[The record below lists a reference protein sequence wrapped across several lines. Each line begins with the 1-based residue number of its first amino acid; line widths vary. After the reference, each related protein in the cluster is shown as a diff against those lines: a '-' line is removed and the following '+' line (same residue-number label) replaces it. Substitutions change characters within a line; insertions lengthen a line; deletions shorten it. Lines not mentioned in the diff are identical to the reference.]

1 MKPIPITPE
10 LCIVCKMSRNLCG
23 RPKCPILE
31 KINALQ
37 PIMVD
42 IDRDIYGP
50 SPPSIFV
57 GRTGYP
63 SIYAGPMAIATDVDN
78 PPIYDNP
85 AEWYGKPIDEI
96 IRLRSIMV
104 RGMTKVRVKNPL
116 ANRVWAKSLDLALSV
131 RSVDTEL
138 ELSKPPK
145 VSLLYS
151 AVTQPMGPSGE
162 VVQVKI
168 GSNPKIPRS
177 VDMLSEGDT
186 PSTTAVWEL
195 YQRGFDVYYISR
207 AFSAG
212 VLGMK
217 NKRLVPTR
225 WSITAID
232 DIIGKKLI
240 KKILNKPTINEFE
253 VYHEEYIGN
262 HYEVLLA
269 PGTWSFEQ
277 LEAWMPGGLWT
288 ALAQKPVILA
298 EKEGMKG
305 RSSYAIKEAGGY
317 YAGRL
322 AVVEAL
328 YKRGRVAT
336 AVILREIS
344 DEYYLPVGV
353 WEVRETVR
361 RAMMKPAEK
370 FNTAAEAIEQMSSR
384 LRIPRDEW
392 VSKSDILKALL
403 TQTTL
408 LDFLD

>member
-1 MKPIPITPE
+1 MNIPITPE

-31 KINALQ
+31 KLNALQ
-37 PIMVD
+37 PILVD
-42 IDRDIYGP
+42 MDRDIYGP
-50 SPPSIFV
+50 SPPSVFV

-63 SIYAGPMAIATDVDN
+63 AVFAGPMTIAADVDN
-78 PPIYDNP
+78 PPLYDNP

-96 IRLRSIMV
+96 IRLRSVMV
-104 RGMTKVRVKNPL
+104 RGMTKVRVKNPSS
-116 ANRVWAKSLDLALSV
+116 NKVWSRSVDIALSV

-145 VSLLYS
+145 VSIFYS

-162 VVQVKI
+162 VVQVKL
-168 GSNPKIPRS
+168 GSNPKIPRT

-186 PSTTAVWEL
+186 RATTAVWEL
-195 YQRGFDVYYISR
+195 YKHGFDVYYLTR
-207 AFSAG
+207 VFSAG
-212 VLGMK
+212 VLGLK
-217 NKRLVPTR
+217 NKKLVPTR

-232 DIIGKKLI
+232 DIIGKKLM
-240 KKILNKPTINEFE
+240 KLLADKSSINDYE

-262 HYEVLLA
+262 HYEILLA
-269 PGTWSFEQ
+269 PGAWTFEQ

-288 ALAQKPVILA
+288 AMAKKPVIVA
-298 EKEGMKG
+298 ENEGARG
-305 RSSYAIKEAGGY
+305 RSNYAVKEAGGY

-322 AVVEAL
+322 AVLEAL
-328 YKRGRVAT
+328 YKRGRIAT

-353 WEVRETVR
+353 WEVRETIR
-361 RAMMKPAEK
+361 RAMAKPPER
-370 FNTAAEAIEQMSSR
+370 FNTAHEAIEQMTRR
-384 LRIPRDEW
+384 LRIPKEEW
-392 VSKSDILKALL
+392 ISKSDVLKGIL

-408 LDFLD
+408 LDFI

>member
-1 MKPIPITPE
+1 MNIPITPE

-31 KINALQ
+31 KLNALQ
-37 PIMVD
+37 PILVD
-42 IDRDIYGP
+42 MDRDIYGP
-50 SPPSIFV
+50 SPPSVFV
-57 GRTGYP
+57 GRIGYP
-63 SIYAGPMAIATDVDN
+63 AVYAGPMTIAADVDN

-85 AEWYGKPIDEI
+85 ADWYGKPIDEI

-104 RGMTKVRVKNPL
+104 RGMTKVRVKNPTS
-116 ANRVWAKSLDLALSV
+116 NKIWSRSLDIALSV

-138 ELSKPPK
+138 ELNKPPK
-145 VSLLYS
+145 VSILYS

-162 VVQVKI
+162 VVQVKL
-168 GSNPKIPRS
+168 GSNPKIPRT

-186 PSTTAVWEL
+186 PATTAVWEL
-195 YQRGFDVYYISR
+195 YQHGYDVYYLMR
-207 AFSAG
+207 VFSTG
-212 VLGMK
+212 ILGMK

-232 DIIGKKLI
+232 DIIGKKLMKQI
-240 KKILNKPTINEFE
+240 QDKPTINNFE

-262 HYEVLLA
+262 HYEILLA
-269 PGTWSFEQ
+269 PGAWSFEQ

-288 ALAQKPVILA
+288 ASAKKTVIVA
-298 EKEGMKG
+298 EKEGSKG

-322 AVVEAL
+322 AVLEAL
-328 YKRGRVAT
+328 YRRRRKAT

-361 RAMMKPAEK
+361 RAMAKAPER
-370 FNTAAEAIEQMSSR
+370 FNSANEAIEQMTKR
-384 LRIPRDEW
+384 LRI
-392 VSKSDILKALL
+392 SKSDWISKSDTLKALL

-408 LDFLD
+408 LDFM